1 MSKSRSRS
9 IFSWFGSNDLEKEKE
24 IIFSSKFASSS
35 RSTILHLSAR
45 IKKHINRKPGIQL
58 FKTLREIII
67 DYSDEY
73 IKNKI
78 LLDPEN
84 KIIIQDPS
92 FWYKYRANVGLLYYI
107 LLHGEDKK
115 GGKTRKKSIRIR
127 KTRKNKNP
135 KT

>member
-24 IIFSSKFASSS
+24 IIFSSNFASLN
-35 RSTILHLSAR
+35 RNAILHLSAK

-73 IKNKI
+73 IKNK
-78 LLDPEN
+78 LLHDPEN
-84 KIIIQDPS
+84 KIIIHDPS
-92 FWYKYRANVGLLYYI
+92 FWYKYRTNIGLLYYI
-107 LLHGEDKK
+107 LLNGEDKK
-115 GGKTRKKSIRIR
+115 GGKTRKKSIRNR
-127 KTRKNKNP
+127 KTLKNKKS